1 MVSLLLNSIEGI
13 VQKSVQ
19 HVKKAAN
26 DNLSTH
32 NAQPHYHNAKK
43 AVEKENDFGIIDR
56 IFFLT
61 GREVRPMVFRNS
73 IRKVVV
79 AASVAFMMTTAFARA
94 TNYWVGASGNWSDKS
109 NWYLDSAGTIPA
121 TRCPGGVTNTIDG
134 VDYRSTDDMVFFTS
148 TATGTINIDVD
159 ATIYA
164 FIVSSQKN
172 ASYADL
178 TFTGAGT
185 LTCKSGSNSSGSR
198 PQINGHKVVFQDVKM
213 VFANHFAIDGG
224 STTFASGADIT
235 LGGQLYSWHNNA
247 KVYFLDGCTIN
258 ASYLTAQYPGA
269 SHIVKGGMINAS
281 LSIPAN
287 VDATIEIA
295 GGWIKAATIPSIYD
309 GATFIF
315 TNGTLVVAK
324 ADTVSDKRLL
334 GTGDA
339 VFIATYNNSNAII
352 PAKEDGETIVFNH
365 VQVTNGTGA
374 AMKLTNSVTISGN
387 RLDAS
392 RLVIAGEKEV
402 TLDLPRLNVGKYI
415 YPAANNC
422 SLSVPHGITFGA
434 FGDWTVNDK
443 TFSINLGGDVV
454 FDTTDCFD
462 GVTRRYP
469 TVSKI
474 STMLDTALTVTGLG
488 GVTMVFSSV
497 PYILPRLTVDDGA
510 SLTYVNNNSS
520 LVVDDLTMG
529 AGSTLS
535 LKCNMG
541 TLDVANATID
551 PTASISVQ
559 VNANLPNAAYP
570 VLSSPDDATA
580 EALAARTTLIGDGSA
595 DFSIRSGA
603 HCVYLANGEE
613 PTYGETG
620 ASNIWT
626 GAVNGDWNNA
636 GNWISGVVPYSS
648 SRVTTGVGNAAYFGG
663 TRNMDVTNTI
673 SGTTY
678 LTRMAFLSS
687 CGPLRISGGKLYFGS
702 NGYENTGSS
711 PIYSFSSFPV
721 IIDSDVQTQNALS
734 VVDSR
739 DSYIALNGTT
749 TITGFFRPSG
759 EIRVGGTLTCGSG
772 VLMKSKSGSGRSTK
786 VHVLR
791 GGKVIATTQ
800 KTNLVTSATRYVVDA
815 GGEMVFKAGTRSVH
829 GHYTTVNPALV
840 NGDIDFQCPYFSS
853 KVQRY
858 YGTGTVHFASV
869 QSHAFGS
876 SSIIFGGGITLKP
889 KSWTTVTAD
898 APDNYIKIA
907 VTNNA
912 ILSAAA
918 NWTYGPEAGVAT
930 TTTAAER
937 ALEIADGA
945 TLTVKTDGYT
955 VSFADPIAGK
965 GDLVIADGSK
975 VALADDLLAE
985 AKGGWTTFAT
995 VGSFTCADGVFPESY
1010 RIRTVDNGDGTLD
1023 VQARVK
1029 PSFAITIQ

>member
-1 MVSLLLNSIEGI
+1 MG
-13 VQKSVQ
+13 
-19 HVKKAAN
+19 
-26 DNLSTH
+26 
-32 NAQPHYHNAKK
+32 
-43 AVEKENDFGIIDR
+43 G
-56 IFFLT
+56 IFFFK
-61 GREVRPMVFRNS
+61 GRKGCPMVFRNS
-73 IRKVVV
+73 ISKGVV
-79 AASVAFMMTTAFARA
+79 AASVAFMMTTAFARV
-94 TNYWVGASGNWSDKS
+94 TNYWVGASGDWSDKS

-164 FIVSSQKN
+164 FIVNSQKN

-185 LTCKSGSNSSGSR
+185 LTCKSGSNSAGSR

-247 KVYFLDGCTIN
+247 KVYFLDGCTIS
-258 ASYLTAQYPGA
+258 ASSLTAQYSGA
-269 SHIVKGGMINAS
+269 SHIVKGGTINAS

-295 GGWIKAATIPSIYD
+295 GGWIKAATMPSIYD

-324 ADTVSDKRLL
+324 ANTVSDKRLL

-352 PAKEDGETIVFNH
+352 PAKEDGESVVFNH
-365 VQVTNGTGA
+365 VQLTNGTA
-374 AMKLTNSVTISGN
+374 SALKLTNSVTLSGN

-392 RLVIAGEKEV
+392 RLVIAAAKDV
-402 TLDLPRLNVGKYI
+402 TLDIPRVNLGTYI
-415 YPAANNC
+415 YPTVDGCALYARN
-422 SLSVPHGITFGA
+422 GITFGA
-434 FGDWTVNDK
+434 FGDWIVYDK
-443 TFSINLGGDVV
+443 NLSICLGGDVA

-462 GVTRRYP
+462 GETPRSP
-469 TVSKI
+469 IVSKLVPEPD
-474 STMLDTALTVTGLG
+474 LDLTVKGTGNL
-488 GVTMVFSSV
+488 TMSFSAM
-497 PYILPRLTVDDGA
+497 PAILPRLTVDDGA
-510 SLTYVNNNSS
+510 TLTFVNNSAP
-520 LVVDDLTMG
+520 LVVDDLRLG
-529 AGSTLS
+529 AGSTLN

-541 TLDVANATID
+541 TIDAVNATID
-551 PTASISVQ
+551 PTAEVSVQ
-559 VNANLPNAAYP
+559 VNANLPYAAYP

-580 EALAARTTLIGDGSA
+580 EALAARTTLVGEGAA
-595 DFSIRSGA
+595 DYSIRSCA
-603 HCVYLANGEE
+603 HCVYLANGVE

-626 GAVNGDWNNA
+626 GAVNGDWNEPQ
-636 GNWISGVVPYSS
+636 NWISGIVPYSS
-648 SRVTTGVGNAAYFGG
+648 SRVTSGVGKAAYFGG

-687 CGPLRISGGKLYFGS
+687 CGPLRISGGKLFFGS
-702 NGYENTGSS
+702 NGYENSGSS
-711 PIYSFSSFPV
+711 PIYSFSPFPI

-749 TITGFFRPSG
+749 TISGFFRPSG
-759 EIRVGGTLTCGSG
+759 EIRVGGTLTCGNG
-772 VLMKSKSGSGRSTK
+772 VLMKSKSGSGRLTK

-815 GGEMVFKAGTRSVH
+815 GGEMVFKAGTDSVH
-829 GHYTTVNPALV
+829 GHYATVNPALV

-869 QSHAFGS
+869 QSHTFGS
-876 SSIIFGGGITLKP
+876 SSIIFGGGLTLKP

-907 VTNNA
+907 VTNSA

-930 TTTAAER
+930 TTTASER

-965 GDLVIADGSK
+965 GGLVIADGSK
-975 VALADDLLAE
+975 VALAGDLLAE
-985 AKGGWTTFAT
+985 AKGDWTTFAT
-995 VGSFTCADGVFPESY
+995 VGSFACADGAFPENY
-1010 RIRTVDNGDGTLD
+1010 RIRTVDNGDGTVD

-1029 PSFAITIQ
+1029 PSFAITIL